1 MILYNYSE
9 FYTGLKRLEADVLGF
24 FNLDD
29 IGASFKVIAFG
40 LTEGDIPLFH

>member
-1 MILYNYSE
+1 MILYKYSE

-29 IGASFKVIAFG
+29 IGASFKVIALG